1 MDIMYAVIPH
11 KKGIAITDLHGLHYQ
26 QYQIIK
32 TKFIADTPEG
42 TVFAALI
49 NKNNIDEYVDTNVIQ
64 HSIFAKKRTRCC
76 TQKFTRCISENAK
89 RKHFR
94 KQNNL
99 VMTNENWKQFI
110 DKKNTIL
117 AYFPTLLLDRS
128 FISDRS

>member
-1 MDIMYAVIPH
+1 MNIMYAVLPH
-11 KKGIAITDLHGLHYQ
+11 KNNIVITDLHGLHYQ
-26 QYQIIK
+26 QYQIMK

-49 NKNNIDEYVDTNVIQ
+49 NKNNIDEHVETNVIQ
-64 HSIFAKKRTRCC
+64 HSVFAKKRTRRC
-76 TQKFTRCISENAK
+76 TQTFTHCISDNAK

-99 VMTNENWKQFI
+99 IMTGKNWKQFV

-117 AYFPTLLLDRS
+117 AKFQTLSLNGQHHC
-128 FISDRS
+128 